1 MNAKDYVSK
10 DFVVSMKESDEDE
23 FFRIPLSSAAGSL
36 LTESLANTIVAL
48 TKVQPLVA
56 LPQYSPAEKHA
67 AKEPMCI
74 PLDTDYMAKARK
86 LYNLAEVETNAQV
99 LQDHPAGVY
108 FYLVRFKPIEAGPMV
123 LGVKQAAQFK
133 GSLKSKWLR
142 LGDELDVVKDKLFR
156 LDSDFDFLITNEAV
170 FMLRVDKCEY
180 LLGLEVEM
188 RLRAP
193 AQVAALQSHL
203 PFLDLSCFSAALIG
217 KASARDI
224 RLLASVVARPDL
236 AQTDKKLLKR
246 YCLENNIP
254 IKVHGGKLI
263 PTGTNPLGILKALD
277 RRVYQVML
285 IQDKHERY
293 EASSRHARSGTE

>member
-10 DFVVSMKESDEDE
+10 DFVVSMKDSDEDA

-36 LTESLANTIVAL
+36 LTESLANTLAAL

-67 AKEPMCI
+67 TKEPMRV

-99 LQDHPAGVY
+99 LEAHPAAVY
-108 FYLVRFKPIEAGPMV
+108 LYFVRFEPNEAGPMV

-133 GSLKSKWLR
+133 GGLKSRWLS
-142 LGDELDVVKDKLFR
+142 LGDELDVVKEKLFR
-156 LDSDFDFLITNEAV
+156 LDSDFDFLITNDAV

-193 AQVAALQSHL
+193 AQVTALRSHL
-203 PFLDLSCFSAALIG
+203 PFLDLSCFSEALIG

-224 RLLASVVARPDL
+224 RLLASVAARPDL
-236 AQTDKKLLKR
+236 AQTDKQLLKR

-254 IKVHGGKLI
+254 LKLHRGKLI

-277 RRVYQVML
+277 RRLYQVML
-285 IQDKHERY
+285 IKDKHERY
-293 EASSRHARSGTE
+293 EASSRHAKNGTE